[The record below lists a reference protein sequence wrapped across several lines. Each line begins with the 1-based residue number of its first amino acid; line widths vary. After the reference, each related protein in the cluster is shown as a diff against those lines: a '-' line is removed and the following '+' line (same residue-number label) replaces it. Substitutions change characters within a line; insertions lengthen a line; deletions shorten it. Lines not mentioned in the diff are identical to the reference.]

1 MAEDRR
7 RDALLQIGLTI
18 GSAVEIDSLLRLVMG
33 HVTALLAAERS
44 TLYLVDRRRN
54 EIWSKVLQG
63 DGLREIRLPLGQGV
77 AGDVVATGEPA
88 NIADAYQDPRFHPEF
103 DRLSGFR
110 TRNILCAPVWGKHS
124 EVMGA
129 VQVLNRQDG
138 KAFDDDDEQALLA
151 VAAQIAVALE
161 NSRLFAAERRKI
173 RELDL
178 LYAVERELVQAT
190 DATQL
195 LDVALARASELAHAD
210 AAAALLLEDDQSAL
224 YFRSALGGAG
234 SELLTTRVP
243 INAGI
248 AGQVAQDG
256 IPRIVHDAD
265 KESAVARELAQ
276 RYGYRTTS
284 LCAAPIQAEGRIL
297 GVLELLNKKD
307 GDDFGDDDVK
317 LLTLLGGQVGRAL
330 RLARDR
336 AARERDERLRLLG
349 QTMASVLH
357 DLRSPLTVV
366 QSFAELMADETDLA
380 RRREYSEAVA
390 RQVLGI
396 NQMTREVLAYLRGD
410 SAFLPTQV
418 HLDRFL
424 GDLREVLAADFAPRS
439 IVLKLEMKT
448 QGKIRIDEGKVKRA
462 VINLAR
468 NAAEAMPGG
477 GTFTICAWRDGE
489 KVKLSFADTGH
500 GIPERVK
507 DKMFEPFVTEGKRDG
522 TGLGLAIVKQVIEA
536 HGGEVQF
543 ESTPGKGTTFTFSLP
558 A

>member
-33 HVTALLAAERS
+33 HVTALLGAERS

-63 DGLREIRLPLGQGV
+63 DGLREIRLPLGEGV
-77 AGDVVATGEPA
+77 AGDVVASGEPA

-110 TRNILCAPVWGKHS
+110 TRSILCAPVWGKHT
-124 EVMGA
+124 EVVGA
-129 VQVLNRQDG
+129 VQVLNRTDG
-138 KAFDDDDEQALLA
+138 QPFDADDEQALLA
-151 VAAQIAVALE
+151 VAAQIAVAME
-161 NSRLFAAERRKI
+161 NARLFAAERRKVL
-173 RELDL
+173 ELDL
-178 LYAVERELVQAT
+178 LYSVERELAQAA

-195 LDVALARASELAHAD
+195 LDIALARATELANAD
-210 AAAALLLEDDQSAL
+210 AASALLLDEEKGEL

-234 SELLTTRVP
+234 AELLYTRVP

-256 IPRIVHDAD
+256 IPRIVHDAE
-265 KESAVARELAQ
+265 KESAMAREVAQ
-276 RYGYRTTS
+276 RFGYRSRS

-307 GDDFGDDDVK
+307 GDFGDDDVK
-317 LLTLLGGQVGRAL
+317 LLTLLGGQVGRAW

-349 QTMASVLH
+349 QTIASVLH
-357 DLRSPLTVV
+357 DLRSPLTIV
-366 QSFAELMADETDLA
+366 QSFAELMADETDAA
-380 RRREYSEAVA
+380 RRHEYSEAVS

-396 NQMTREVLAYLRGD
+396 EQMTREVLAYLRGD
-410 SAFLPTQV
+410 AAFLPTQV
-418 HLDRFL
+418 HIDRFL
-424 GDLREVLAADFAPRS
+424 GDLREVLTRELAPRS
-439 IVLKLEMKT
+439 IELKVEMKT
-448 QGKIRIDEGKVKRA
+448 KGKMRIDEGKVKRA
-462 VINLAR
+462 VFNLAR

-500 GIPERVK
+500 GIPEGVK
-507 DKMFEPFVTEGKRDG
+507 DKLFEPFVTSGKQDG